1 MNKKRETGITGVENN
16 NNNLQKNSIV
26 IKRIV
31 VFMFM
36 FALSGLIAWLGSV
49 FYRNETDM
57 MIRNIVMVLAGT
69 GIVMFSFVM
78 GEVSG
83 FFVYRNEG
91 RYGRFAVTYLF
102 CLVAA
107 VFLPFLPVAGWPYL
121 VFFVLLGVFSNG
133 MTGLVAG
140 SLCLL
145 MSVHFAGCD
154 YAVFWLYFI
163 SGMAGIMLFAT
174 LDEEFRVGI
183 PVLISL
189 LILALCLT
197 ANVILFAKEK
207 LSIAQFMIPGIN
219 LMICCILLLVSLKM
233 VSSMVIHRYR
243 DKYMEIN
250 DPECPLLVQLK
261 EFSKEEYY
269 HAIHTAYLGD
279 KVARSLGIDD
289 AAVKAC
295 GYYHRIGKLT
305 GENTWENVS
314 AICDKYHF
322 PPKTKQILKEYV
334 DPDEKIISKETIV
347 VLFADCIVS
356 SILYLFAKDP
366 KAELDYEQLID
377 TVFKKKFETDELWG
391 NEISLGQICE
401 MKKIFIKEK
410 LYYDFLR

>member
-1 MNKKRETGITGVENN
+1 MNKKRETGITGVEN

>member
-1 MNKKRETGITGVENN
+1 MENN
-16 NNNLQKNSIV
+16 SNLQKNSNM

-36 FALSGLIAWLGSV
+36 FALAGVIAWAGSV
-49 FYRNETDM
+49 FYRSHTDQ
-57 MIRNIVMVLAGT
+57 MIRNVVMILAGS
-69 GIVMFSFVM
+69 GIVIFSYVM
-78 GEVSG
+78 SETNG

-91 RYGRFAVTYLF
+91 HYGRFALTYLAS
-102 CLVAA
+102 LVSS
-107 VFLPFLPVAGWPYL
+107 VFLPFLPVTGWPFL
-121 VFFVLLGVFSNG
+121 VLFVLLGVFSNG
-133 MTGLVAG
+133 MTGLVSG

-145 MSVHFAGCD
+145 LAVNFAGCD
-154 YAVFWLYFI
+154 YAIFWLYFI
-163 SGMAGIMLFAT
+163 SGMAGILVFAT

-183 PVLISL
+183 PMLISL
-189 LILALCLT
+189 LVLALSLT
-197 ANVILFAKEK
+197 ANVILFAEER
-207 LSIAQFMIPGIN
+207 LSLAQFMIPGIN
-219 LMICCILLLVSLKM
+219 LMVCCILLLVSLKM
-233 VSSMVIHRYR
+233 VSSTVIHRYR

-314 AICDKYHF
+314 AVCEKYHF
-322 PPKTKQILKEYV
+322 PPKTKQVLKEYV
-334 DPDEKIISKETIV
+334 DPDAKIVSKETIV
-347 VLFADCIVS
+347 VLLADCIVS

-391 NEISLGQICE
+391 NEITLRQICA